1 MTTEH
6 DEPERLADVAEQDD
20 ALRAA
25 LREAR
30 GEVPSD
36 ARIAAIFARLPSGPS
51 GGGGGGGGAPPPRVA
66 PTSGVAVSGAI
77 VGAVAVA
84 ILGGALYVGP
94 RASPLTAPSAVASA
108 APSEVPASLPSS
120 DASPSALPI
129 DSATVTPS
137 AASVDVQ
144 STAPATAPAPPGS
157 ASAAP
162 SASAPARSEVELLK
176 AAQASAASSPA
187 QALALCDEHARLY
200 PRGDLSQE
208 REFIRIQALMAAGRV
223 GEARSLADAFIARNP
238 GSAHATRLEEITGRA
253 KPAPATSASA
263 KPL

>member
-1 MTTEH
+1 
-6 DEPERLADVAEQDD
+6 
-20 ALRAA
+20 
-25 LREAR
+25 
-30 GEVPSD
+30 
-36 ARIAAIFARLPSGPS
+36 
-51 GGGGGGGGAPPPRVA
+51 
-66 PTSGVAVSGAI
+66 VSGAI

-108 APSEVPASLPSS
+108 APSEARAPLPSS
-120 DASPSALPI
+120 DASPSARPI
-129 DSATVTPS
+129 DSAAIVPAS
-137 AASVDVQ
+137 ASVDTAV
-144 STAPATAPAPPGS
+144 STPPSTGAPPLGS
-157 ASAAP
+157 ANAAP
-162 SASAPARSEVELLK
+162 SASSPARSEVELLK
-176 AAQASAASSPA
+176 AAQASAASSPS

-238 GSAHATRLEEITGRA
+238 GSAHATRLEEITGRG